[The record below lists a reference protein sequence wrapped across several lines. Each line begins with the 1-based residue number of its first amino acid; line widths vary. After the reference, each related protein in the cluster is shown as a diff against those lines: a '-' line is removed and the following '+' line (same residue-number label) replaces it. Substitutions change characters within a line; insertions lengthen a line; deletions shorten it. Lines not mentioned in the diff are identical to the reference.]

1 MTNSDYKYSG
11 ATPVT
16 TGAAPKIVS
25 VVSEIIGVPSSVV
38 DLGGGGGA
46 LLKAF
51 SDIGSKK
58 VRCFD
63 HPSIKPEDL
72 LISNED
78 FVPWDMS
85 KSIPEPFSCDLAIS
99 TEFAEHVPQNMSDSV
114 VDFLTQSSDIVLFS
128 AAIPNQGG
136 LEHINEQRPAFWKNL
151 FEKRQYRL
159 IDAVR
164 PKILFDQTIPH
175 WFRQNLYLYV
185 HESSLHKLNLA
196 PENYSSIPDEYE
208 IVHTRILNR
217 KMGLNEVL
225 KEIKP
230 SIFRALKNRFK

>member
-1 MTNSDYKYSG
+1 MTDKEYKYSG

-16 TGAAPKIVS
+16 MGAAPKIAS
-25 VVSEIIGVPSSVV
+25 VVSELIGIPSSVV

-51 SDIGSKK
+51 QEIGTQTI
-58 VRCFD
+58 RCFD
-63 HPSIKPEDL
+63 HPSIKQEDL
-72 LISNED
+72 VIAAEN
-78 FVPWDMS
+78 FIRWDMS
-85 KSIPEPFSCDLAIS
+85 KSIPKPFNCDLAIS
-99 TEFAEHVPQNMSDSV
+99 TEFAEHVPQHMSDSV
-114 VDFLTQSSDIVLFS
+114 VNFLTQSSDIVLFS

-136 LEHINEQRPAFWKNL
+136 LEHINEQRPAFWRSL
-151 FEKRQYRL
+151 FEKRQYCF
-159 IDAVR
+159 IDAIR
-164 PKILFDQTIPH
+164 PKIVFDQTIPH

-185 HESSLHKLNLA
+185 HEDSLHKLNLT
-196 PENYSSIPDEYE
+196 PECYSFIPDEYE

-230 SIFRALKNRFK
+230 AIFRAFINRVK